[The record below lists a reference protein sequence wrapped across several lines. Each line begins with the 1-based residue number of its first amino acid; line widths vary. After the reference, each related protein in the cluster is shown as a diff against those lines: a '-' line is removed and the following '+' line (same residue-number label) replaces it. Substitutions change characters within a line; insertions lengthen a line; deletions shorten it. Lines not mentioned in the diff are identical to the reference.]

1 MTGLSSAFNNKQT
14 LLYLLLS
21 IVGAAIVGIYLSAL
35 GGVVLL
41 ILGIVGFFIPEQG
54 ACEKIFQDELIA
66 QVRDV
71 LIKAGKGNLSE
82 RITQIDESH
91 VMQGIAWSIN
101 DLLDQIEQ
109 MMRDIKTS
117 IEEAN
122 KGNEKRIIFKEGY
135 KGDFEASIPTL
146 NSSIGL
152 IAEAYKGKMMSK
164 LSAQFDKNS
173 GGVAKGLSIIQ
184 EDIIKNT
191 NFAESITQVASQTA
205 EKVLSSQESVSLITN
220 NLGNL
225 LQLIANS
232 NTAINSLNER
242 TNEIDAIASLIKDIA
257 DQTNLLAL
265 NAAIEAARAGE
276 HGRGFAVVADEVR
289 KLAERTQKATQEISI
304 TLQTLKQEANDILS
318 GSEEMSSLASVS
330 EENIAQFEGVIN
342 DFAQTVT
349 ISTNMSKLINSSLF
363 ATLAKVDHIVF
374 KHTAYS
380 AILNQDKEKTSHFGN
395 HHQCRL
401 GKWYEEGEGKL
412 HFSHTNAYKKMENSH
427 AKVHD
432 IVLNTVTCI
441 QNGTCLTEENFDKI
455 VTAMA
460 TVENSSNELFNLLD
474 DMVKEANPQSK
485 L

>member
-1 MTGLSSAFNNKQT
+1 
-14 LLYLLLS
+14 
-21 IVGAAIVGIYLSAL
+21 
-35 GGVVLL
+35 
-41 ILGIVGFFIPEQG
+41 
-54 ACEKIFQDELIA
+54 
-66 QVRDV
+66 
-71 LIKAGKGNLSE
+71 
-82 RITQIDESH
+82 
-91 VMQGIAWSIN
+91 
-101 DLLDQIEQ
+101 
-109 MMRDIKTS
+109 
-117 IEEAN
+117 
-122 KGNEKRIIFKEGY
+122 
-135 KGDFEASIPTL
+135 
-146 NSSIGL
+146 
-152 IAEAYKGKMMSK
+152 
-164 LSAQFDKNS
+164 
-173 GGVAKGLSIIQ
+173 
-184 EDIIKNT
+184 
-191 NFAESITQVASQTA
+191 
-205 EKVLSSQESVSLITN
+205 
-220 NLGNL
+220 
-225 LQLIANS
+225 
-232 NTAINSLNER
+232 
-242 TNEIDAIASLIKDIA
+242 
-257 DQTNLLAL
+257 
-265 NAAIEAARAGE
+265 
-276 HGRGFAVVADEVR
+276 
-289 KLAERTQKATQEISI
+289 
-304 TLQTLKQEANDILS
+304 
-318 GSEEMSSLASVS
+318 MSSLASVS
-330 EENIAQFEGVIN
+330 EENIAQFEEVIN